1 MMGRL
6 FQLAGSAAVL
16 AAMVT
21 PAVAQDMAP
30 ARAERPYRGLFQSG
44 LQNASQSLT
53 LNASLGGGEDRSRL
67 LGTAAAGAPSLLSG
81 PYGYGSA
88 ALSYS
93 ISLPRVAFGASG
105 ATSTRLYSN
114 DGNTYFISRSAGL
127 GVTVQAT
134 RSLVLNAGQAY
145 SFAPYNLRSLSPTL
159 FDSPVGQLPLVEDDA
174 GLAARRYTRLSTS
187 AGATQTLQLTRRSS
201 VILDYDYARTH
212 VESRASDFETHR
224 AGGIFRQAVTQN
236 LGYHVGYHYRRA
248 DYPSTVDSRRLDT
261 HEADIGIDFN
271 KALSLTRRTTV
282 SMSTGSSAY
291 QVDNRQR
298 YRVNGTARLNREIG
312 RTWSASLAYN
322 RNIGF
327 VDTFD
332 DPVLFDSVTAGIG
345 GLFMRR
351 LQFSASTGVSNGTI
365 GLTGRN
371 NGYRTY
377 SDNVSLTT
385 SLTRNIAIGTSY
397 FYYRS
402 RFESG
407 AVVPEVLARQFD
419 RQGVRAYLT
428 IWAPL
433 FYRTRRP

>member
-1 MMGRL
+1 MMARL
-6 FQLAGSAAVL
+6 LRFGGSLAVVVATA
-16 AAMVT
+16 T
-21 PAVAQDMAP
+21 PALAQDVAP

-44 LQNASQSLT
+44 MENTSQALT
-53 LNASLGGGEDRSRL
+53 LNLSLGGGDDRSRL
-67 LGTAAAGAPSLLSG
+67 LGATTADTRSLLSG

-88 ALSYS
+88 GLSYS
-93 ISLPRVAFGASG
+93 FNLPRVTFGAS
-105 ATSTRLYSN
+105 AAASTRLYAN
-114 DGNTYFISRSAGL
+114 DSNTYFSSRSAGV
-127 GVTVQAT
+127 GVSVQAT
-134 RSLVLNAGQAY
+134 RSLVLNAAQNY

-159 FDSPVGQLPLVEDDA
+159 FDSPVGQLSLIEDDA
-174 GLAARRYTRLSTS
+174 GVATRRYTRLSTS
-187 AGATQTLQLTRRSS
+187 AGASQAFQLTRRSS
-201 VILDYDYARTH
+201 LILDYDYTRAHIT
-212 VESRASDFETHR
+212 SRSSDFETNR
-224 AGGIFRQAVTQN
+224 AGGTFRQSVTQT
-236 LGYHVGYHYRRA
+236 LGYHIGYNYRRTE
-248 DYPSTVDSRRLDT
+248 YPSTGDRRQLDM
-261 HEADIGIDFN
+261 HEADIGLDFN
-271 KALSLTRRTTV
+271 KALSLTRRTTL

-291 QVDNRQR
+291 EVDNRQR
-298 YRVNGTARLNREIG
+298 YRVTGNARLNREIG
-312 RTWSASLAYN
+312 RTWTATLAYD
-322 RNIGF
+322 RNVGF

-365 GLTGRN
+365 GLTGSN

-433 FYRTRRP
+433 FSRTRRP